1 MEAIAKTVFPIA
13 VASVGVLLAFQGVL
27 MIVAYTVL
35 AERKVLGW
43 IQGRIGPNRVG
54 YWGMLQPF
62 ADLFKFIFKEDI
74 VPDKS
79 TKFVYFLAPLVALTC
94 ALMPIV
100 VYPFGPRLTDPL
112 SWIAPYLI
120 SAVEWIPAVGQSL
133 VDGITWLVPQ
143 AQNMPL
149 TIGRIDVGVLYV
161 LGITSVGVY
170 GIALAGWSSNNKYSL
185 MGGLRS
191 SAQMIS
197 YELAMG
203 ASVIG
208 VVMLSG
214 SLDLGGIIDAQ
225 AKSPF
230 KWFIIPQFIGFVV
243 FLISAFAET
252 NRVPFDL
259 PEAETELVAGFHTEY
274 SALKFALFFMA
285 EYVNMF
291 TGSVMCVTLFLGGW
305 YIPGL
310 DYLAR
315 TIGIQEWLGA
325 GTVLYALV
333 SHVGFIV
340 KICAFLFFYIWI
352 RGTLPRFRF
361 DQLMNFGWKF
371 LLPLAL
377 ANVIVTIIAVYV
389 IEKYSLF

>member
-1 MEAIAKTVFPIA
+1 MVYSVAI
-13 VASVGVLLAFQGVL
+13 LLAFQGVL

-54 YWGMLQPF
+54 PWGILQPF
-62 ADLFKFIFKEDI
+62 ADLLKFIFKEDL

-94 ALMPIV
+94 ALLPIV
-100 VYPFGPRLTDPL
+100 VYPFGPTIADPVGTITPWLTWGLGWIPGIGATL
-112 SWIAPYLI
+112 VSWIESGA
-120 SAVEWIPAVGQSL
+120 A
-133 VDGITWLVPQ
+133 WLQPL
-143 AQNMPL
+143 AINMPL
-149 TIGRIDVGVLYV
+149 TIARIDVGVLFV

-170 GIALAGWSSNNKYSL
+170 GIALAGWSSNSKYSL

-191 SAQMIS
+191 SAQLIS

-208 VVMLSG
+208 AVMLAG
-214 SLDLGGIIDAQ
+214 TLDLNGIIYAQ
-225 AKSPF
+225 INSPF
-230 KWFIIPQFIGFVV
+230 RWFIIPQFIGFVV
-243 FLISAFAET
+243 FLIAAFAET

-291 TGSVMCVTLFLGGW
+291 TVSVMATVLFLGGW
-305 YIPGL
+305 YLPGL
-310 DYLAR
+310 AWFAGL
-315 TIGIQEWLGA
+315 IGLG
-325 GTVLYALV
+325 GWIFPGSVLYALI
-333 SHVGFIV
+333 SHVAFIG
-340 KICAFLFFYIWI
+340 KICAFLFFYIWV

-377 ANVIVTIIAVYV
+377 ANVILTIVVVYFLN
-389 IEKYSLF
+389 S

>member
-1 MEAIAKTVFPIA
+1 MEEAVKTAFPVLVYSAAI
-13 VASVGVLLAFQGVL
+13 LLAFQGVL

-54 YWGMLQPF
+54 PWGVLQPF
-62 ADLFKFIFKEDI
+62 ADLLKFILKEDI

-79 TKFVYFLAPLVALTC
+79 TKFVYFLAPMVAITA
-94 ALMPIV
+94 ALLPMI
-100 VYPFGPRLTDPL
+100 VYPFGPPISDP
-112 SWIAPYLI
+112 I
-120 SAVEWIPAVGQSL
+120 G
-133 VDGITWLVPQ
+133 WLVPYVPVIPLGSEPNIVAWIAEQ
-143 AQNMPL
+143 ARNMPL
-149 TIGRIDVGVLYV
+149 TIAQIDVGVLFV
-161 LGITSVGVY
+161 LAITSVGVY

-208 VVMLSG
+208 VVILAG
-214 SLDLGGIIDAQ
+214 SLDLNSIINAQ
-225 AKSPF
+225 SNSTF
-230 KWFIIPQFIGFVV
+230 RWYIIPQFVGFVV
-243 FLISAFAET
+243 FLIAAFAET

-291 TGSVMCVTLFLGGW
+291 TVSVMIVVLFLGGW

-310 DYLAR
+310 SY
-315 TIGIQEWLGA
+315 IFEVGSIP
-325 GTVLYALV
+325 YALA
-333 SHVGFIV
+333 SHVGFLL
-340 KICAFLFFYIWI
+340 KIFFFLFLYIWI

-361 DQLMNFGWKF
+361 DQLMTFGWKF
-371 LLPLAL
+371 LLPVAI
-377 ANVIVTIIAVYV
+377 ANVIVTIIVVY
-389 IEKYSLF
+389 LMN

>member
-1 MEAIAKTVFPIA
+1 MEAALKTAFPFIVFTAA
-13 VASVGVLLAFQGVL
+13 VLTAFQGVL

-43 IQGRIGPNRVG
+43 MQGRIGPNRVG
-54 YWGMLQPF
+54 PWGVLQPF
-62 ADLFKFIFKEDI
+62 ADLLKFILKEDL

-94 ALMPIV
+94 ALLPMV
-100 VYPFGPRLTDPL
+100 VYPFGPRINDPL
-112 SWIAPYLI
+112 
-120 SAVEWIPAVGQSL
+120 G
-133 VDGITWLVPQ
+133 WLVPYVADWPTLGPAVAWVAEQ
-143 AQNMPL
+143 AINMPM
-149 TIGRIDVGVLYV
+149 TIARIDVGVLFV
-161 LGITSVGVY
+161 LAVTSVGVY
-170 GIALAGWSSNNKYSL
+170 GIALAGWSSNSKYSL

-208 VVMLSG
+208 VVMLAG
-214 SLDLGGIIDAQ
+214 TLDLNGIIVAQ
-225 AKSPF
+225 INSPF
-230 KWFIIPQFIGFVV
+230 KWFIIPQFVAFIV

-291 TGSVMCVTLFLGGW
+291 TVSVMCVTLFLGGW
-305 YIPGL
+305 YVPGL
-310 DYLAR
+310 GRLVEPGSIPYAIISHLAF
-315 TIGIQEWLGA
+315 IG
-325 GTVLYALV
+325 
-333 SHVGFIV
+333 
-340 KICAFLFFYIWI
+340 KICAFLFLYIWV

-371 LLPLAL
+371 LLPLGI
-377 ANVIVTIIAVYV
+377 ANIIATVLIVYFLN
-389 IEKYSLF
+389 S

>member
-1 MEAIAKTVFPIA
+1 MESVLKTAFPIVFYLA
-13 VASVGVLLAFQGVL
+13 VITAAFIGVLL
-27 MIVAYTVL
+27 IVAYTVL

-43 IQGRIGPNRVG
+43 IQGRLGPNRVG
-54 YWGMLQPF
+54 PWGLLQPF
-62 ADLFKFIFKEDI
+62 ADLLKFILKEDL

-79 TKFVYFLAPLVALTC
+79 TKFVYFLAPVVAITC
-94 ALMPIV
+94 ALMPMV
-100 VYPFGPRLTDPL
+100 LYPFGPPITTIDWGFVPL
-112 SWIAPYLI
+112 GLG
-120 SAVEWIPAVGQSL
+120 E
-133 VDGITWLVPQ
+133 GITQL
-143 AQNMPL
+143 PL
-149 TIGRIDVGVLYV
+149 TIAQIDVGVLFV

-170 GIALAGWSSNNKYSL
+170 GIALAGWSSNSKYSL

-203 ASVIG
+203 ASIIG
-208 VVMLSG
+208 VVMLAG
-214 SLDLGGIIDAQ
+214 TLDLNGIINAQ
-225 AKSPF
+225 AASPF

-243 FLISAFAET
+243 FLIAAFAET

-291 TGSVMCVTLFLGGW
+291 TVSVMVTVLFLGGW
-305 YIPGL
+305 YTPGL
-310 DYLAR
+310 GRIFEVGSVPFA
-315 TIGIQEWLGA
+315 IA
-325 GTVLYALV
+325 
-333 SHVGFIV
+333 SHVGFLG
-340 KICAFLFFYIWI
+340 KICLFLFLYIWI

-371 LLPLAL
+371 LLPVAL
-377 ANVIVTIIAVYV
+377 ANVILTIVIVYF
-389 IEKYSLF
+389 LNT